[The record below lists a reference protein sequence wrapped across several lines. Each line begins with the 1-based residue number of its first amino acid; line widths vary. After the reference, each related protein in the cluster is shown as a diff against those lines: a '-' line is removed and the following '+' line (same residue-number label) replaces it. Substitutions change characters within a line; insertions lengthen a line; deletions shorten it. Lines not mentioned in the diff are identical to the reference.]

1 VCYIRKR
8 ACARAGRYVS
18 SFNGITPR
26 LRCAT
31 RSSRR
36 SSLFDCIEFKIL
48 KPTGDEEIR
57 KRLAESRRASMN
69 SPASMPRT
77 MSRPRSAS
85 VASSVD
91 SDELEDLLAR
101 LQIHRSTSIVDTT
114 KGTAPT
120 TLQTCCV
127 FTHTAE
133 FEGIESKSSND
144 TEVIDL
150 VSCSSYSEEEEENDN
165 NDDNDD
171 VSHCIEINKWARS
184 TTSVQKR
191 RTVINSSSDEEDFE
205 GYESAKE
212 NWVDTL
218 DFPEPKSVAL
228 TTEVRKEEDLM
239 INIGVLDHHSFS
251 RVRTARAAKL
261 YKAYNAKIF
270 DNKLP
275 HDLEISWNKRLATT
289 AGLTHYGRKQGSSGN
304 SMLYYAR
311 IELSCKVIDT
321 EARLERTLVH
331 EMCHC
336 AAWLID
342 HVAKPPHGAAFKK
355 WAVLSMRVAPHLEV
369 STCHQYEIFYSHQ
382 WQCSSCHQSYGRHSN
397 SIDVTK
403 KVCGR
408 CRGRLTYL
416 GKFTRGGM
424 PATVRQQS
432 AFQRFVKDN
441 FSATQEN
448 HPPNTPA
455 SVIMKAL
462 AVAWRDRQKKEH
474 HQRSL

>member
-1 VCYIRKR
+1 
-8 ACARAGRYVS
+8 
-18 SFNGITPR
+18 
-26 LRCAT
+26 
-31 RSSRR
+31 
-36 SSLFDCIEFKIL
+36 
-48 KPTGDEEIR
+48 
-57 KRLAESRRASMN
+57 
-69 SPASMPRT
+69 
-77 MSRPRSAS
+77 MSRPRRAS

-91 SDELEDLLAR
+91 SDELDDLLAR
-101 LQIHRSTSIVDTT
+101 LQIHRSISIVDTT
-114 KGTAPT
+114 KSTTPT
-120 TLQTCCV
+120 TLQLCV
-127 FTHTAE
+127 LTHTTD
-133 FEGIESKSSND
+133 FGGTESKNSND

-150 VSCSSYSEEEEENDN
+150 VSCSSFSEEEEEEEEVEH
-165 NDDNDD
+165 DD
-171 VSHCIEINKWARS
+171 VSHCIEINEWGRS

-191 RTVINSSSDEEDFE
+191 GTIIKSSSDEEDFD
-205 GYESAKE
+205 GYESAK
-212 NWVDTL
+212 
-218 DFPEPKSVAL
+218 DFPESNSVTL
-228 TTEVRKEEDLM
+228 ITDVRKEKDLM
-239 INIGVLDHHSFS
+239 VNIGVLDQRSFL
-251 RVRTARAAKL
+251 RVRTARAAEL

-275 HDLEISWNKRLATT
+275 CDLEISWNKRLATT
-289 AGLTHYGRKQGSSGN
+289 AGLTHYERKQGASGN
-304 SMLYYAR
+304 SMLYLAR

-355 WAVLSMRVAPHLEV
+355 WAALAMRIAPHLEV

-382 WQCSSCHQSYGRHSN
+382 WQCSSCHQGYGRHSN

-424 PATVRQQS
+424 PSKVRQQS

-441 FSATQEN
+441 FSTTQET

-462 AVAWRDRQKKEH
+462 AVAWRERQQKEH
-474 HQRSL
+474 HQQLL